1 MKWNLT
7 LLIFFL
13 FISITHAVSFRNF
26 RIPLLSNKRK
36 IVRSSLRSFGGGSIT
51 ATSIAN
57 RKHFSLSSPP
67 HTLKASDILN
77 SLQSSEITGLT
88 TEEAKNRLLIYGEN
102 KLQEKPPISLLA
114 LFFEQF
120 EDNLVRILVV
130 VALFSAS
137 SAIYQKDLSSA
148 IESSVIIGILILNA
162 FIGIFQTKSA
172 ENSLNTLKKLQ
183 PELCTVLRNGHWIH
197 DYSSSQLVPG
207 DILQL
212 RVGDRIPAD
221 CRILSLKTNTF
232 EVDEASL
239 TGESC
244 SVSKNNDFIADSTI
258 SISAKLNMLFAGT
271 IVTSGTCYAIVT
283 STGQNSEIG
292 KINSAVLQ
300 AKEETAS
307 EKTPLILK
315 LNEFSNQLGKIIIG
329 ICLFSWI
336 LSIPKFNNSLF
347 SSRFAGALYYMK
359 TAIALGVA
367 AIPEG
372 LPTIITLCLSLGA
385 KRMAK
390 KNVIV
395 RKLSSI
401 ETLGCTTTICT
412 DKTGT
417 LTTNKMTVTSLFTF
431 PSLPS
436 VNSESVSYQERPVS
450 GVSYQPIGQIENYS
464 FNETAKRL
472 PVFQKIAAI
481 SALCN
486 EAEIQYTNGT
496 YEVIGEPTEG
506 ALKVLVEKLG
516 VQGINQVEDPQEM
529 ILQFSRFWFLKYNR
543 KSIFEFNRKRK
554 SMSVLVQTAAK
565 EEFDLHDSLESSS
578 VFNENMKNHL
588 FVKGAPDMLI
598 ERCSKLMLEDGTTIP
613 ITTALRH
620 KLLEEFKI
628 ISKRPLRCLAF
639 AYKSEEEEE
648 STSGGTSSL
657 HDKVLL
663 KMKKDQDS
671 YVQLESNLTLV
682 GFVGIKDPPRL
693 EIASSIQRCK
703 QAGIRIIMITGD
715 SKETAVAIAK
725 DVGILSSSDNLL
737 ECSFTGREFL
747 AFNESQ
753 QLIIL
758 KTGNKVFSRTE
769 PLDKQR
775 IITRL
780 KQLNEITA
788 MTGDGV
794 NDAPA
799 LQQAS
804 IGIAMG
810 ITGTAVAKS
819 VADLILTD
827 DNFSSIVEAV
837 EEGRNIYS
845 HMQSFIFFLLSCN
858 MGEIIAIFLANL
870 LSLPDPLSPL
880 HLLWV
885 NIITDGCPASAL
897 AFNPTDPNNMKKPP
911 RKHNEPLFTKK
922 MMIRYLLSGS
932 YVGIATVVSF
942 IWWFLDQKVPLKQL
956 LFHRDPASFLHSVA
970 GIKSFEK
977 PQSLALSVLIGIEM
991 IKALC
996 AVSNEASI
1004 LEIPPWKNRWL
1015 LPAVVIPS
1023 LLHLFI
1029 MYTPSLANIF
1039 HISPLSGKEWKVK
1052 LSVVSFLFLPFFVF
1066 RSF

>member
-1 MKWNLT
+1 MKWSLT

-13 FISITHAVSFRNF
+13 FLSITYAVSFRNF
-26 RIPLLSNKRK
+26 RIPLFNDNRRFVFSN
-36 IVRSSLRSFGGGSIT
+36 LRSYGGGST
-51 ATSIAN
+51 NSASIVSTI
-57 RKHFSLSSPP
+57 KHVSLSSPP
-67 HTLKASDILN
+67 HTLRTSDILN
-77 SLQSSEITGLT
+77 SLQSSELTGLT
-88 TEEAKNRLLIYGEN
+88 TVEAKQRLLIYGEN
-102 KLQEKPPISLLA
+102 KLQEKPPKSLLT

-120 EDNLVRILVV
+120 EDNLVRILVI

-137 SAIYQKDLSSA
+137 SAVYQKDLSSA
-148 IESSVIIGILILNA
+148 IESAVIIGILILNA
-162 FIGIFQTKSA
+162 FIGIFQTQSA
-172 ENSLNTLKKLQ
+172 ESSLNTLKKLQ
-183 PELCTVLRNGHWIH
+183 PELCTVLRGGQWYH
-197 DYSSSQLVPG
+197 DYPSCELVPG

-244 SVSKNNDFIADSTI
+244 SVSKNNDFILDSTI
-258 SISAKLNMLFAGT
+258 PISGKVNMLFSGT

-300 AKEETAS
+300 AKEDTAS

-315 LNEFSNQLGKIIIG
+315 LNEFSNQLAKLIIG

-359 TAIALGVA
+359 TAVALGVA

-385 KRMAK
+385 KRMTK

-431 PSLPS
+431 PNLPS
-436 VNSESVSYQERPVS
+436 SYSNSPFYLERPVS
-450 GVSYQPIGQIENYS
+450 GVSYQPIGEIENYS
-464 FNETAKRL
+464 FNDSARAL

-486 EAEIQYTNGT
+486 EAEIQYNNGT

-516 VQGINQVEDPQEM
+516 VQGVNKAGDPQE
-529 ILQFSRFWFLKYNR
+529 ITSQYSRHWFVKYNR

-554 SMSVLVQTAAK
+554 SMSVLVQAPAK
-565 EEFDLHDSLESSS
+565 EELDNHDSLESSS
-578 VFNENMKNHL
+578 AFTENMKNHL

-598 ERCSKLMLEDGTTIP
+598 ERCSNLMLEDGTTVP
-613 ITTALRH
+613 ITSALRN
-620 KLLEEFKI
+620 KLLEEFKG

-648 STSGGTSSL
+648 TSLSGTISL
-657 HDKVLL
+657 RDENLS

-671 YVQLESNLTLV
+671 YLQLESNLTFV

-703 QAGIRIIMITGD
+703 EAGIRIIMITGD

-725 DVGILSSSDNLL
+725 DVGILSSSENLS

-747 AFNESQ
+747 VLNESQ
-753 QLIIL
+753 QLDIL
-758 KTGNKVFSRTE
+758 RRGNKVFSRTE

-922 MMIRYLLSGS
+922 MMVRYLLSGT

-942 IWWFLDQKVPLKQL
+942 IWWFIDKKIPLKQL
-956 LFHRDPASFLHSVA
+956 LFHRDPASFLNSFA
-970 GIKSFEK
+970 GIESFEK

-1015 LPAVVIPS
+1015 LPAVIVPS

-1039 HISPLSGKEWKVK
+1039 HISPLSGKEWKVMSVTA
-1052 LSVVSFLFLPFFVF
+1052 LSFSFLTFFF
-1066 RSF
+1066 